1 MDTHFANM
9 RSLIQVRA
17 PGMGMAAPHN
27 QGGKLVL
34 EGLRGGLVTTFAG
47 EQEGQ
52 QEL

>member
-17 PGMGMAAPHN
+17 PGMGMAAPHT

-34 EGLRGGLVTTFAG
+34 EGLGWGFSAG